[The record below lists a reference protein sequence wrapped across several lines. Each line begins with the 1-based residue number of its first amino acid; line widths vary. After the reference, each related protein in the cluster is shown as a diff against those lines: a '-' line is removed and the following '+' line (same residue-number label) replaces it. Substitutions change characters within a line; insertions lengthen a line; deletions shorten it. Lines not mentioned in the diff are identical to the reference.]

1 MNVFHTHVRRV
12 AVAAALTSAAVGA
25 HAAQWF
31 PLEVRA
37 TATDGS
43 SKLISYVGQ
52 PKATQ
57 PWQICVS
64 LPHMKDP
71 FFVAADYGVIE
82 EAKRLGVKVQV
93 LDAGGYTELSQQI
106 SQVQNCVAGGAK
118 AVVLVGI
125 SRDGMGNLLA
135 TLKSKHVAVVDAV
148 NGMAS
153 DDVGARVLTSPY
165 DEGLHAGQYLAKKY
179 PAGSKPVRVAWFPG
193 PAGAG
198 FVSAFTNGFMT
209 GIKGSA
215 VQVVDTR
222 NGDVGKEVQAR
233 LAENALQAHKD
244 LDYLVGTAV
253 TIEAAVPLLRAHHLE
268 NRVKLVSLYATPG
281 VLRDVKDGTVEAV
294 HVSPVVTTA
303 RMALDTAVRLLQDP
317 QPEPLVQY
325 DTIGRVYTAKDI
337 GSLDPQTVIAPQ
349 GFSPS
354 FRYAGNQAVSPARD

>member
-1 MNVFHTHVRRV
+1 M
-12 AVAAALTSAAVGA
+12 
-25 HAAQWF
+25 
-31 PLEVRA
+31 
-37 TATDGS
+37 
-43 SKLISYVGQ
+43 ISYVAQ
-52 PKATQ
+52 SKATQ
-57 PWQICVS
+57 PWQVCVS
-64 LPHMKDP
+64 FPHMKDP

-125 SRDGMGNLLA
+125 SHDGMGNLLDN
-135 TLKSKHVAVVDAV
+135 LKSKHVVVIDAV
-148 NGMAS
+148 NGIGS
-153 DDVGARVLTSPY
+153 NDVGARVLTSPY
-165 DEGLHAGQYLAKKY
+165 DEGLHSGQYLARRY

-198 FVSAFTNGFMT
+198 FEVAFTNGFMT

-233 LAENALQAHKD
+233 LVENALQAHKD
-244 LDYLVGTAV
+244 LDYIVGTAV
-253 TIEAAVPLLRAHHLE
+253 TVEAAVPLLRAHHMDKQ
-268 NRVKLVSLYATPG
+268 VKLVSLYATPN
-281 VLRDVKDGTVEAV
+281 VLRDVKDGTIEAV

-317 QPEPLVQY
+317 KPEPLVRY
-325 DTIGRVYTAKDI
+325 DTVGRIYTAQT
-337 GSLDPQTVIAPQ
+337 LDTLDEQTVIAPE
-349 GFSPS
+349 GFKPV
-354 FRYAGNQAVSPARD
+354 FRYAGN